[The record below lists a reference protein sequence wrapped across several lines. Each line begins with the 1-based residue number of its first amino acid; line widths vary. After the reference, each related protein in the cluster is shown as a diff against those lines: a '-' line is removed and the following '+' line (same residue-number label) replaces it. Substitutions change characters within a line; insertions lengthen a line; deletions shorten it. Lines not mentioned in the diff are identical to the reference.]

1 MRGAMLLTALL
12 LTCASA
18 SARQEAH
25 KPYAGQEAREIKAL
39 PAEEVESL
47 LNGEGMGMAKAAELN
62 HYPGPKHVLELAD
75 RLKLSDAQTAGV
87 RKAFERM
94 RADALRLGRLV
105 VEKEREFDQLFARRE
120 IDAGKLQTLSREIG
134 LLRADLRAAHLRAH
148 LETRAL
154 LTPEQVKL
162 YDELRGYNAPGQRMQ
177 NHDRHGQR

>member
-1 MRGAMLLTALL
+1 MLLVVLL
-12 LTCASA
+12 LTCAGA
-18 SARQEAH
+18 SAQEAH

-47 LNGEGMGMAKAAELN
+47 LNGEGAGMAKAAELN

-75 RLKLSDAQTAGV
+75 KLKLSDAQAAGV
-87 RKAFERM
+87 REAFGRM
-94 RADALRLGRLV
+94 RAEALRLGRLV
-105 VEKEREFDQLFARRE
+105 VEREREFDQLFARRE

-134 LLRADLRAAHLRAH
+134 LLRADLRVAHLRAH

-162 YDELRGYNAPGQRMQ
+162 YDELRGYNAPGHPVQ